1 MDSLS
6 QDAKIKL
13 IEYKMSTRP
22 IIDLY
27 SNNNEEKIKH
37 SDKINSSKMYEYLNS
52 TNDIV
57 DINNLSFYKLKD
69 DLSLYDIS
77 HVNPEMKGL
86 TEEDFFDFDFNTS
99 ITHYNDSK
107 GEPLICKYDKMK
119 LEYDERFLNKKS
131 NYYKLYKLDGS
142 SNNLLNKILY
152 DNIVTNYDNNILTG
166 NTNLFFYELYRYRK
180 DNNSLVKLDG
190 DNINTIVDI
199 KTGYVE
205 LLNDMWIRNKS
216 TKEYF
221 DYYITFFSY
230 IGPLYKN
237 FFNWNWN
244 NKNEEFIY
252 YKYLGNIGIHNKD
265 PVEKIDVSGNIRFMD
280 NRNFFRIESDNEK
293 YKKMYEMIHENSLY
307 ENKNKQLNT
316 QGIVY
321 NNILVNKI
329 TKVSTSKYNSLF
341 LNENGDVF
349 SFGMCNNGR
358 LGLGDQFLYK
368 NENVPYRI
376 ESDIKFIDIC
386 HTSNNILLISSNN
399 NLYGAGLTEN
409 NQLSEITFNTPISFI
424 EKIDISNI
432 KVKKIS
438 GGLNHTVIIDM
449 SGCIWTCGSNKY
461 GQLGYERDEHLLNLE
476 LLDEIYYKLFIDD
489 NALFINNPSFIQNY
503 GDDIKTKYKRLY
515 LQDKLLTDTFNS
527 IIPLEYYQYKIR
539 NNSYDIS
546 SNETLEYWAEIDIS
560 GVKSINVKINELIN
574 FMFNI
579 SITKSVDNFIEYLLS
594 LSNLGKSMTIRNF
607 LILFKD
613 LLLSYLDFY
622 RYKKI
627 SIFEY
632 GNNKKTAILP
642 EIIDVQCGEYSTYIL
657 DNMGRVYA
665 CGKND
670 GGQLG
675 IYNVQYNFNIH
686 SNIQSKFK
694 RIDFFLNNNNVE
706 NINEGL
712 QDIWLRDGSIYN
724 IKDLNNNLLVG
735 FTKQITNNIT
745 SIQNSPPNV
754 LSIVVE
760 KNIPSLIIVTFD
772 KILNNDRNLEVIK
785 NNIEIEKN
793 SQNYTDL
800 ITRIE
805 IIDKVLKVY
814 CKEDFKE
821 QDTNLKIKFEVPT
834 ENIEDNLLMG
844 INGYIIDYKFYDINF
859 LTNNM
864 NINTRLMDSYIDKRD
879 DKKIILKFNKKIYY
893 EDLSGVF
900 KVIPNVSDNSNINIE
915 SYQIIGEYIELNTD
929 KHFNKNMNN
938 IFIINDNIKKLFN
951 KIDNDNKGYITKQDM
966 ITFNT
971 AFIQTSEYYEI
982 DNNWSAFFDIGP
994 QSIGSRYF
1002 DISNNNIYLDIDD
1015 FGVFFYLNNFKYN
1028 MKDNNNNFI
1037 KFANDDFRIR
1047 NELIDLEFISCE
1059 VYQKKPKEV
1068 EILFNNKLANNIDD
1082 ISINYTSNNTYLNIV
1097 EKKIRRDKII
1107 IIFNNNIT
1115 YEDTIT
1121 FNINN
1126 IVDINDIQ
1134 FGILSEIQLNKI
1146 NIFQLNILSVEVD
1159 LYDTTILKIT
1169 FNKNIK
1175 KINQNDKDDFIKNFS
1190 ITSNSGNKN
1199 ISNFEYIY
1207 NDNELNIVCETN
1219 FVQGEQS
1226 TFNYIREISGIYIED
1241 LNGNK
1246 LPISGSIE
1254 IINKVGD
1261 DIFPPECISID
1272 VFDNERNKLILTFNE
1287 NMETNTTIFN
1297 KYSFTLSDT
1306 NYTIESGTITNDKI
1320 HLLLNQNIEY
1330 GNLFDVLY
1338 TQNTVNID
1346 DETLIHEEDSYPLL
1360 SSEYKVV
1367 QMSILGSQIHFLTQ
1381 TNDVYF
1387 CGEILTEK
1395 YENYTP
1401 EEIILLFYA
1410 ERSELFNIYYYSSMY
1425 ANINPQSNTRLVVSM
1440 PIKYN
1445 KEDIFQNYS
1454 NILEIVQIG
1463 TGVESFF
1470 LVDISGEVYGLGSND
1485 DEFISNLDGYTS
1497 ELINV
1502 YFPNGSPMRNI
1513 DTISCGY
1520 YYNIFIDNIG
1530 NTYSHG
1536 MQTNGNLGLNTY
1548 QNVKNPEPI
1557 VEFKNLRGNYFND
1570 YKTVNISS
1578 INSDKNLYIGGDL
1591 FSLSDRR
1598 IKYNIRDLSD
1608 TYALNIVNKLKPKY
1622 YEYIDNE
1629 KKGNGK
1635 TVGYIAQEVKDVFP
1649 EGVKIERY
1657 KTKTIEKIKNICWI
1671 KCDNKIYMTVC
1682 KNDYLINKYKI
1693 ETNDISNLQLNIE
1706 NIIEYDKYQLYIN
1719 IDEMKCFNK
1728 IKTFYV
1734 GENEN
1739 KVKKIYIIKYY
1750 FDKYTNLYFFLM
1762 NMEHANVYMIEEK
1775 VLEDF
1780 HFLQK
1785 EKIFTLHHSA
1795 IQELDRRQKNM
1806 EERRIK
1812 LEERIKKIEQKIN

>member
-1 MDSLS
+1 M
-6 QDAKIKL
+6 
-13 IEYKMSTRP
+13 E
-22 IIDLY
+22 
-27 SNNNEEKIKH
+27 
-37 SDKINSSKMYEYLNS
+37 
-52 TNDIV
+52 
-57 DINNLSFYKLKD
+57 
-69 DLSLYDIS
+69 
-77 HVNPEMKGL
+77 
-86 TEEDFFDFDFNTS
+86 
-99 ITHYNDSK
+99 
-107 GEPLICKYDKMK
+107 
-119 LEYDERFLNKKS
+119 
-131 NYYKLYKLDGS
+131 
-142 SNNLLNKILY
+142 
-152 DNIVTNYDNNILTG
+152 
-166 NTNLFFYELYRYRK
+166 
-180 DNNSLVKLDG
+180 
-190 DNINTIVDI
+190 
-199 KTGYVE
+199 
-205 LLNDMWIRNKS
+205 
-216 TKEYF
+216 
-221 DYYITFFSY
+221 
-230 IGPLYKN
+230 
-237 FFNWNWN
+237 NWA
-244 NKNEEFIY
+244 
-252 YKYLGNIGIHNKD
+252 
-265 PVEKIDVSGNIRFMD
+265 
-280 NRNFFRIESDNEK
+280 
-293 YKKMYEMIHENSLY
+293 
-307 ENKNKQLNT
+307 
-316 QGIVY
+316 
-321 NNILVNKI
+321 
-329 TKVSTSKYNSLF
+329 
-341 LNENGDVF
+341 NEN
-349 SFGMCNNGR
+349 
-358 LGLGDQFLYK
+358 
-368 NENVPYRI
+368 
-376 ESDIKFIDIC
+376 
-386 HTSNNILLISSNN
+386 
-399 NLYGAGLTEN
+399 
-409 NQLSEITFNTPISFI
+409 
-424 EKIDISNI
+424 
-432 KVKKIS
+432 
-438 GGLNHTVIIDM
+438 
-449 SGCIWTCGSNKY
+449 
-461 GQLGYERDEHLLNLE
+461 
-476 LLDEIYYKLFIDD
+476 
-489 NALFINNPSFIQNY
+489 
-503 GDDIKTKYKRLY
+503 
-515 LQDKLLTDTFNS
+515 
-527 IIPLEYYQYKIR
+527 
-539 NNSYDIS
+539 
-546 SNETLEYWAEIDIS
+546 IS

-594 LSNLGKSMTIRNF
+594 LSNFSMSMTVRNF
-607 LILFKD
+607 LIQFKD

-724 IKDLNNNLLVG
+724 IKDLNNNLLVS

-745 SIQNSPPNV
+745 SIQNSSPNV
-754 LSIVVE
+754 LSIIVE
-760 KNIPSLIIVTFD
+760 KNIASLIIVTFD

-800 ITRIE
+800 IIRIE

-834 ENIEDNLLMG
+834 ENIEDNVLMG
-844 INGYIIDYKFYDINF
+844 INGYTIDYKFYDINF
-859 LTNNM
+859 LTNNL
-864 NINTRLMDSYIDKRD
+864 NINTRLIDSYIDKRD

-900 KVIPNVSDNSNINIE
+900 KIQDQNNVTSRTIEISNNITYITSTVSDNSNINIE

-929 KHFNKNMNN
+929 KKFNKNMNN
-938 IFIINDNIKKLFN
+938 IFIINENIKKLFN
-951 KIDNDNKGYITKQDM
+951 KIDNGNKGYITKQDM
-966 ITFNT
+966 TTFNT

-982 DNNWSAFFDIGP
+982 DNNWSSFFDIGP
-994 QSIGSRYF
+994 QSNGSKYF

-1015 FGVFFYLNNFKYN
+1015 FGVFFYLINFKYN

-1037 KFANDDFRIR
+1037 KLANDDFRIR
-1047 NELIDLEFISCE
+1047 NELIDLEIISCE
-1059 VYQKKPKEV
+1059 VYQKNPKEV

-1134 FGILSEIQLNKI
+1134 FGILSDIQLNKI
-1146 NIFQLNILSVEVD
+1146 NIFQLSILSVEVD
-1159 LYDTTILKIT
+1159 LNDTTILKIT
-1169 FNKNIK
+1169 FDKNIK
-1175 KINQNDKDDFIKNFS
+1175 KINQNDKDNFIKNFS
-1190 ITSNSGNKN
+1190 ITSNLGNNN
-1199 ISNFEYIY
+1199 ILNFEYTF
-1207 NDNELNIVCETN
+1207 NDNELNIVCEKN
-1219 FVQGEQS
+1219 FLEGEQS

-1241 LNGNK
+1241 LNDNK

-1272 VFDNERNKLILTFNE
+1272 VFDDERNKLILTFNE
-1287 NMETNTTIFN
+1287 DMETNTTIFN

-1330 GNLFDVLY
+1330 GGLFDVLY
-1338 TQNTVNID
+1338 RQNTVNID
-1346 DETLIHEEDSYPLL
+1346 DETLIHEEDSYPQL

-1367 QMSILGSQIHFLTQ
+1367 QMSILGSQTHFLTQ
-1381 TNDVYF
+1381 NNDVYF

-1425 ANINPQSNTRLVVSM
+1425 SVINPQSNTRLVVSI
-1440 PIKYN
+1440 PIKYS

-1454 NILEIVQIG
+1454 TILDIVQIG

-1470 LVDISGEVYGLGSND
+1470 VVDISGEVYGLGSND
-1485 DEFISNLDGYTS
+1485 HEYISNVDGYAS
-1497 ELINV
+1497 ELINI

-1513 DTISCGY
+1513 DVISCGY

-1598 IKYNIRDLSD
+1598 IKYNIRDLSH

-1635 TVGYIAQEVKDVFP
+1635 TVGYIAQEVKEVFP
-1649 EGVKIERY
+1649 EGVNIERY

-1671 KCDNKIYMTVC
+1671 ECDNKIYMTVC

-1693 ETNDISNLQLNIE
+1693 ESIDVSNLQLNIE
-1706 NIIEYDKYQLYIN
+1706 NVIEYDKYQLYIN

-1739 KVKKIYIIKYY
+1739 KVKKIYIMKYY

-1762 NMEHANVYMIEEK
+1762 NRKHTNVYIIEEK
-1775 VLEDF
+1775 ELADF

-1795 IQELDRRQKNM
+1795 IQELDRRQK
-1806 EERRIK
+1806 K
-1812 LEERIKKIEQKIN
+1812 LEERRKKIEERIIKIEQILN